1 VNTYEV
7 RLIVEGR
14 STSTIITANSAGQAA
29 SLAKAQYA
37 GSNVRVLETNRRD

>member
-1 VNTYEV
+1 MNKYEV

-14 STSTIITANSAGQAA
+14 STTVTITASSAGQAA

-37 GSNVRVLETNRRD
+37 GSNVRVLETNRV